1 MQSHYNQKSIWITG
15 GGRGIGYS
23 LAQAL
28 ATSGASVGLI
38 DVLDDVEDSAKQLA
52 SDTGVATAA
61 CRSDVRDPQALDQAF
76 ADLERKLGTAD
87 ILITSAGITIWGD
100 SVDVTAEEWSRV
112 IDINLSGTFFAA
124 QSFARRLLASGRPG
138 SAILISSMSGHIV
151 NVPQFQ
157 ASYNASKAA
166 VTHLGKSLAVEW
178 AKAGI
183 RVNCLEPGYTLSD
196 MTRQFMDANPDL
208 ARQWTEMIPA
218 GRMGEPKDLVG
229 ATLFLASQDSAYV
242 TGQSIVIDGGY
253 TAI

>member
-1 MQSHYNQKSIWITG
+1 MPDLSGSVAVVTG

-23 LAQAL
+23 LARAL
-28 ATSGASVGLI
+28 ADNGAAVGLI
-38 DVLDDVEDSAKQLA
+38 DVLDEVSKSAAELA
-52 SDTGVATAA
+52 RATGVAAA
-61 CRSDVRDPQALDQAF
+61 GVTTDVRDPGALDDAF
-76 ADLERKLGTAD
+76 GQLEAELGIAD

-100 SVDVTAEEWSRV
+100 SIDVTREDWEKV
-112 IDINLSGTFFAA
+112 IDINLSGTFFAT
-124 QSFARRLLASGRPG
+124 QSFARRLLPTGRPG
-138 SAILISSMSGHIV
+138 SAILISSMSGKIV

-183 RVNCLEPGYTLSD
+183 RVNSLEPGYTLSD

-208 ARQWTEMIPA
+208 AKLWESMIPV
-218 GRMGEPKDLVG
+218 GRMGEPADLVG
-229 ATLFLASQDSAYV
+229 ATLFLASSDSGYV
-242 TGQSIVIDGGY
+242 TGQSIVVDGGY

>member
-1 MQSHYNQKSIWITG
+1 MPDLTGSVAVITG

-28 ATSGASVGLI
+28 AMNGASVGLI
-38 DVLDDVEDSAKQLA
+38 DVLDDVSDSATRLA

-61 CRSDVRDPQALDQAF
+61 IRSDVRDPQALDQAF
-76 ADLERKLGTAD
+76 AELERTLGTAD

-124 QSFARRLLASGRPG
+124 QSFARRLLASGRSG
-138 SAILISSMSGHIV
+138 SAIFISSMSGHIV

-218 GRMGEPKDLVG
+218 GRMGEPTDLIG

>member
-1 MQSHYNQKSIWITG
+1 MPDLTGSVAVITG

-38 DVLDDVEDSAKQLA
+38 DVLDDVGDSAMQLA

-61 CRSDVRDPQALDQAF
+61 FRSDVRDPQELDQAF
-76 ADLERKLGTAD
+76 TDLERTLGTAD

-138 SAILISSMSGHIV
+138 SAIFISSMSGHIV

-208 ARQWTEMIPA
+208 ARQWTDMIPA

>member
-1 MQSHYNQKSIWITG
+1 MPDLTGSVAVITG

-38 DVLDDVEDSAKQLA
+38 DVLDDVGDSAMQLA

-76 ADLERKLGTAD
+76 ADLECTLGTAD

-138 SAILISSMSGHIV
+138 SAIFISSMSGHIV

-218 GRMGEPKDLVG
+218 GRMGEPKDLAG